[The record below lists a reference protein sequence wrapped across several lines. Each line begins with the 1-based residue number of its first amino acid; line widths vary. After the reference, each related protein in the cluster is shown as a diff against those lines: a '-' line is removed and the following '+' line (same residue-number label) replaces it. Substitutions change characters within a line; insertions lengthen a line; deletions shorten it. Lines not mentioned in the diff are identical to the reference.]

1 MDKHVLLYNFKNK
14 LMFIICTCC
23 LLNGISLSANISRL
37 SKLKQARQ
45 LFYQS
50 VENRRTIDK
59 AITLFKEIGKNKE
72 YEGVASTYIGALTAL
87 KGKFAFF
94 PITKYRHVM
103 KGLKLMDQ
111 GILKSPNN
119 IEARFIR
126 GMTCYH
132 LPFFFKR
139 KETAR
144 KDFKMIVKRLNT
156 DYRQYD
162 SQMIMNVTNF
172 LLENAELDAEEREIV
187 KKIQNVIK
195 KNDNFSATEIELNDI

>member
-1 MDKHVLLYNFKNK
+1 MYIYYYFQKKVVILFYIFVLLNVTGSFAFASEEDK
-14 LMFIICTCC
+14 II
-23 LLNGISLSANISRL
+23 
-37 SKLKQARQ
+37 QARQ

-50 VENRRTIDK
+50 VENRQTIEK

-72 YEGVASTYIGALTAL
+72 YEGIASTYIGALTAL

-111 GILKSPNN
+111 GILKSPSN

-139 KETAR
+139 KETAGN
-144 KDFKMIVKRLNT
+144 DFKMIVKRLNA

-172 LLENAELDAEEREIV
+172 LLEIVELDAEEVKIV
-187 KKIQNVIK
+187 KNIQ
-195 KNDNFSATEIELNDI
+195 DIVK